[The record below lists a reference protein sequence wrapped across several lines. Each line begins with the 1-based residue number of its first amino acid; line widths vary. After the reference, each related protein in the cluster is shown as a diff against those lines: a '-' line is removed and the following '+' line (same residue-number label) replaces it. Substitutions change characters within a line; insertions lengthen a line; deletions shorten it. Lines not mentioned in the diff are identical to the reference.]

1 MGKIMTLPVNEN
13 WSSVKDRSVKEQNK
27 MAFEKTI
34 VREYIIVASSGPSAI
49 LTLQQAVWNS

>member
-1 MGKIMTLPVNEN
+1 MTPPVNEN
-13 WSSVKDRSVKEQNK
+13 WSSVKDRSVKQQNK
-27 MAFEKTI
+27 TAFEKTI